1 MNDLIRVLVV
11 DDTPDVRNVTARL
24 LEKAGYAVETAGD
37 GEAAL
42 RAMRVRQPDLLLLD
56 RYLPGIDGTEV
67 CRRIR
72 RDPALKHILVVILS
86 ATCTESEDQAEGLE
100 SGADGYIA
108 RPIASRELLARV
120 ESYARM
126 IRLSRSLRLQAE
138 ELRKGNENVR
148 QANLASLNLME
159 DAVAARDHAERAG
172 QALQKSEEKYRLLI
186 ENSHD
191 IIYTLTAEGIFT
203 FVSPAWTTLLGQ
215 PVAEVLGRSFKEFV
229 DPEDHAGC
237 MGFLEKVLREGQR
250 QEGVEYRVRHA
261 DGTWRWH
268 TSSAVPLRDDAGT
281 VTSLQGI
288 ARDITRRKK
297 AAAELLETNLRL
309 AEATRRANDMAAR
322 AAAASVAKSQF
333 LANMSH
339 EIRTPM
345 NGIIGMTGLLLDT
358 ELDADQQR
366 YARIIGASGE
376 TLLGLINDILDFSKI
391 EAGKLELET
400 VNFDLSGLLE
410 DFSAMLALHAQDKG
424 LELNCATGCEV
435 PVLLRGDPGR
445 LRQILSN
452 LAGNAV
458 KFTGAGRVSI
468 GVSLAEQDESGVLLR
483 FEVSDTGIGIPKDKL
498 GVIFDKFMQV
508 DSSITRQYG
517 GSGLGLPIARQL
529 VGMMGGTIGVDSEEG
544 KGSKFWFTAR
554 LGRPAAGP
562 GGAPVLT
569 VGNSAFR
576 EQLLMARHSAHEKL
590 DLFAG
595 CTARILLAEDNI
607 INQQVALG
615 ILKKLGLR
623 ADAVANGAEALKAI
637 EAVPYGLVLM
647 DVQMPEMDG
656 LEAARRIREAGAT
669 AAGRRLPIVAM
680 TAHTIEGDRERC
692 LAAGMDDYISKPVS
706 PRALAETLGKWLI
719 RETAEFA
726 PKAPVFNKAGMMACL
741 MDDGALA
748 RTVAEVFLQDIPL
761 RLAALR
767 ACLGAGDA
775 PGAARQA
782 HFVNDAAAN
791 VGGELLR
798 AAALELEKA
807 AEAGDLAGAGL
818 RAAELEEQ
826 FGRLKRAMA
835 EELGA
840 GTA

>member
-1 MNDLIRVLVV
+1 MSEPIRVLVV

-37 GEAAL
+37 GEEAL
-42 RAMRVRQPDLLLLD
+42 RAMRGRQPDLLLLD

-72 RDPALKHILVVILS
+72 RDPALEHILVVIIS
-86 ATCTESEDQAEGLE
+86 ATCTESDEQAEGLE

-148 QANLASLNLME
+148 QTNLASLNLME
-159 DAVAARDHAERAG
+159 DAVAARDRAERAG

-203 FVSPAWTTLLGQ
+203 FVSPAWTTLLGH

-237 MGFLEKVLREGQR
+237 MEFLEKVLGEGQR

-297 AAAELLETNLRL
+297 AAAELLETNLQL

-358 ELDADQQR
+358 ELDADQRR

-424 LELNCATGCEV
+424 LELSCATGCEV
-435 PVLLRGDPGR
+435 PVLLRGDPDR

-458 KFTGAGRVSI
+458 KFTGAGKVSI

-529 VGMMGGTIGVDSEEG
+529 AGMMGGTIGVDSEEG

-562 GGAPVLT
+562 GGAPALT

-576 EQLLMARHSAHEKL
+576 QQLMMARHSAHEKL

-656 LEAARRIREAGAT
+656 LEAARRIREAGVT

-719 RETAEFA
+719 RETADFA
-726 PKAPVFNKAGMMACL
+726 PKAPVFNKAGMMARL
-741 MDDGALA
+741 MDDGDLA

-761 RLAALR
+761 RLAELR
-767 ACLGAGDA
+767 ACLAAGDA

-782 HFVNDAAAN
+782 HFINDAAAN

-798 AAALELEKA
+798 AAALEVEKA

-818 RAAELEEQ
+818 RAADLEEQ
-826 FGRLKRAMA
+826 FCRLKQAMA

-840 GTA
+840 GAA